1 MILEERK
8 RRTSSTNGGDIGRML
23 HPSPTAGTGK
33 PERSSLELNVYR
45 CRQCGFRCD
54 SERVQSPGFTSTGN
68 GGVTVVNGD
77 PQVASGSCHF
87 CGSQNSRA

>member
-8 RRTSSTNGGDIGRML
+8 RRPRNGGDLGSAL

-33 PERSSLELNVYR
+33 PERSSEEANVYR
-45 CRQCGFRCD
+45 CQQCGFRCD

-68 GGVTVVNGD
+68 GGVTVVDGD
-77 PQVASGSCHF
+77 PQVGSGCPH
-87 CGSQNSRA
+87 CGSPNSRSGG